1 MGWPMGNII
10 NAEEEI
16 TKSAEYPNIKLFKV
30 KQVGSQDLQEDL
42 IEYDW
47 DYWASTSDADSVGS
61 FSSVCLL
68 TATYMAD
75 NLGKNRVIL
84 ALFDLSI
91 CLNQ

>member
-30 KQVGSQDLQEDL
+30 KQVGSQDLQDDL

-47 DYWASTSDADSVGS
+47 DYWASTSDADSVQS

-68 TATYMAD
+68 TARYMAD
-75 NLGKNRVIL
+75 SLGKNRVRL
-84 ALFDLSI
+84 ALF
-91 CLNQ
+91 

>member
-10 NAEEEI
+10 NSEEEI
-16 TKSAEYPNIKLFKV
+16 TKSAQYPNIKLFKV

-47 DYWASTSDADSVGS
+47 DYWASTSDTDSVRS

-68 TATYMAD
+68 TARYMAD

-84 ALFDLSI
+84 ALSDLSI

>member
-47 DYWASTSDADSVGS
+47 DYWASTSDADSVRS

-68 TATYMAD
+68 TARYIAD
-75 NLGKNRVIL
+75 SLGKNRVRL
-84 ALFDLSI
+84 AIF
-91 CLNQ
+91 